1 MRSTVFHETLR
12 LSGVNS
18 LLKSKLK
25 SFTQYFPN
33 PSVRYYENHWLPCSI
48 LSLAHQSL
56 TLPQNRSSAK
66 VSENDKHFC
75 KQMKE
80 ETIDPTPSV
89 SGWEEQ
95 SQQQLLANE
104 SPIWLLVSSTH
115 TDSSRSAPFYG
126 SHKGSSQNF
135 PTTQEN
141 CQAELPA
148 TVSRRW
154 LSTSKTISL
163 DNTIAK

>member
-1 MRSTVFHETLR
+1 MLI
-12 LSGVNS
+12 
-18 LLKSKLK
+18 
-25 SFTQYFPN
+25 N
-33 PSVRYYENHWLPCSI
+33 PLHSHK
-48 LSLAHQSL
+48 
-56 TLPQNRSSAK
+56 NRSSAK
-66 VSENDKHFC
+66 DSENDKHFC

-80 ETIDPTPSV
+80 RTIDPTPSET
-89 SGWEEQ
+89 GREEQ

-141 CQAELPA
+141 CQAKLPT

-154 LSTSKTISL
+154 LFTSKTISL
-163 DNTIAK
+163 DSTTAKIGTTKRPLNWIVTVEDYKALPSAP